1 MAFPT
6 RVFPGYILIAL
17 AGGVAGWMLKP
28 ANSGVDSSSPFGS
41 GAGTLRRDYGSGA
54 VKTVR
59 ASRIAG
65 VLAEAL
71 DVTGATDI
79 PPADSPEFS
88 ALILGTLSEPVKE
101 KRTAQLQLLLEKM
114 IPDQL
119 AAVVPLIREVDLRG
133 TSNGDEW
140 TLLFNQWGRTDG
152 QGAMAFVQKYD
163 WSPWDPAAASEA
175 QSRAMSGWAGSN
187 LKDALAF
194 VENPT
199 GPVVTHGRS
208 LQYSLLRGWADSDPA
223 AAGKWLLG
231 RQDSSGEGDSKL
243 VLEGLSRQGGPAA
256 VEAWFASEAAG
267 RTGLPSV
274 GNFASSIA
282 HTKLKYDPEAA
293 AKWLEPYGKA
303 EWAASTGAFFSTGG
317 ALAGK
322 DPVAA
327 MAWAE
332 RTGLPLAAAGAMQQW
347 CRQDM
352 TAASVWL
359 RDHTTHP
366 GYNSAVEVLA
376 GRLLKDD
383 PEAARLWVESITDP
397 DTRTRFEEQLKS
409 RTSGQNPPNR

>member
-1 MAFPT
+1 M
-6 RVFPGYILIAL
+6 
-17 AGGVAGWMLKP
+17 VA
-28 ANSGVDSSSPFGS
+28 
-41 GAGTLRRDYGSGA
+41 
-54 VKTVR
+54 
-59 ASRIAG
+59 
-65 VLAEAL
+65 
-71 DVTGATDI
+71 
-79 PPADSPEFS
+79 
-88 ALILGTLSEPVKE
+88 
-101 KRTAQLQLLLEKM
+101 
-114 IPDQL
+114 
-119 AAVVPLIREVDLRG
+119 
-133 TSNGDEW
+133 
-140 TLLFNQWGRTDG
+140 
-152 QGAMAFVQKYD
+152 
-163 WSPWDPAAASEA
+163 
-175 QSRAMSGWAGSN
+175 
-187 LKDALAF
+187 
-194 VENPT
+194 
-199 GPVVTHGRS
+199 HGRP

-322 DPVAA
+322 DPAEA